1 MNTSINIKTDYSLGE
16 SLIKIDDLILFCV
29 KNNIHTCSIC
39 DKNLFGLIEFY
50 KKCKSNNIKPIIGLE
65 INIKNNI
72 IYLYC
77 QNYQGYKNLLKINS
91 LIYTDIDISDIKDY
105 LNDIL
110 VVIPYKYRSFKAI
123 LNNYTNNIYI
133 GYANEDEYNSINDK
147 LVYAN
152 EVRMFN
158 KDRF

>member
-1 MNTSINIKTDYSLGE
+1 M
-16 SLIKIDDLILFCV
+16 
-29 KNNIHTCSIC
+29 
-39 DKNLFGLIEFY
+39 
-50 KKCKSNNIKPIIGLE
+50 
-65 INIKNNI
+65 KNNI

-110 VVIPYKYRSFKAI
+110 VVIPYKYRSFKVI

-133 GYANEDEYNSINDK
+133 GYAN
-147 LVYAN
+147 
-152 EVRMFN
+152 
-158 KDRF
+158 